1 VIALDELSGRRAIV
15 AARLYA
21 LEAENSGLREAL
33 RCLRADDTELAR
45 DLEAARTAQREADA
59 RALDELF
66 AAAQMGMEIKP
77 VHLVVVAERIRG
89 NR

>member
-1 VIALDELSGRRAIV
+1 MIAPDELSGRRAMV

-33 RCLRADDTELAR
+33 RCLRTDGELAR

-89 NR
+89 HR